1 MPLRWRMVRQQAIA
15 CHRPGPP
22 MDETNRM
29 PRQAGHRDVRAICSL
44 KRAAYAKWILI
55 IGREPGP
62 IAVGHSEAVRNHLV
76 YVMDVDEIPA
86 RRPNW
91 CSTTTTS

>member
-1 MPLRWRMVRQQAIA
+1 
-15 CHRPGPP
+15 

-29 PRQAGHRDVRAICSL
+29 PRQAGHRGVRAICML
-44 KRAAYAKWILI
+44 TRAAYAKWVSI
-55 IGREPGP
+55 IDCEPRP
-62 IAVGHSEAVRNHLV
+62 IAVGHSEAVRNHIV